1 MLHDVSNKFV
11 FHYQI
16 LCQCKHHPFCL
27 ITIFPVNIHLVLF
40 QFISIKQSL
49 EFDYFTHYN
58 SNCLYIIPRRK
69 KYMYNLWPE
78 KLQCFGYLANR
89 FGPNTNPCGPA
100 CLILLNCDSLSANSR
115 NCFLLAKKS
124 ELRHWLS

>member
-69 KYMYNLWPE
+69 NICIIFDQKNCSVW
-78 KLQCFGYLANR
+78 

-124 ELRHWLS
+124 ELRH